1 MKSNT
6 PGNTPAKAHATVYAQ
21 DISLA
26 CPHCGQLM
34 LQLSPDARPIQ
45 EKKVACPS
53 CCKQTKMAKLKT
65 SSGDTYQLYLRQIDP
80 NARIGIYSYK
90 K

>member
-1 MKSNT
+1 MTSNT
-6 PGNTPAKAHATVYAQ
+6 NVNAQARAQATLFAQ

-34 LQLSPDARPIQ
+34 LQLPADARPIQ
-45 EKKVACPS
+45 EKKVACPACS
-53 CCKQTKMAKLKT
+53 RQTKMAKLKT
-65 SSGDTYQLYLRQIDP
+65 SNGDTYQLHIRQIDP
-80 NARIGIYSYK
+80 KARIGVYSYK

>member
-6 PGNTPAKAHATVYAQ
+6 NAPAHASIFAQ

-34 LQLSPDARPIQ
+34 LQLSADARPIQ
-45 EKKVACPS
+45 DQKVACPA
-53 CCKQTKMAKLKT
+53 CCKRSKMAKLKT
-65 SSGDTYQLYLRQIDP
+65 SNGETYQLYIRQIDP
-80 NARIGIYSYK
+80 NAQIGIYSYK

>member
-6 PGNTPAKAHATVYAQ
+6 NMPAQASVLAR

-34 LQLSPDARPIQ
+34 LQLSADARPIQ
-45 EKKVACPS
+45 EQKVACPA
-53 CCKQTKMAKLKT
+53 CCKRSKMAKLKT
-65 SSGDTYQLYLRQIDP
+65 SDGESFQLYIRQIDP
-80 NARIGIYSYK
+80 NARINTYSYK

>member
-6 PGNTPAKAHATVYAQ
+6 NIFAQPHMTAH

-34 LQLSPDARPIQ
+34 LQLSIDARPIQ
-45 EKKVACPS
+45 EQKIACPS
-53 CCKQTKMAKLKT
+53 CCRRSKMAQLKT
-65 SSGDTYQLYLRQIDP
+65 SNGDTYQLHIRQIDP
-80 NARIGIYSYK
+80 NARIGVYSYK

>member
-6 PGNTPAKAHATVYAQ
+6 NVSAPGHKPVH
-21 DISLA
+21 DINQA

-34 LQLSPDARPIQ
+34 LQLSIDARPIQ
-45 EKKVACPS
+45 EQKIACPS
-53 CCKQTKMAKLKT
+53 CAKRSKMAHLKT
-65 SSGDTYQLYLRQIDP
+65 SSGDTYQLYIRQIDP
-80 NARIGIYSYK
+80 NARIGVYSYK

>member
-1 MKSNT
+1 MKSN
-6 PGNTPAKAHATVYAQ
+6 NPADKAAAHPSIFAQ

-53 CCKQTKMAKLKT
+53 CCKQSKMAKLKT
-65 SSGDTYQLYLRQIDP
+65 SSGDTYQLYIRQIDP
-80 NARIGIYSYK
+80 NARIGVYSYK

>member
-6 PGNTPAKAHATVYAQ
+6 SLPGNTSIFAQ
-21 DISLA
+21 DINLA

-34 LQLSPDARPIQ
+34 LQLSADARPIQ
-45 EKKVACPS
+45 EQKIACPACS
-53 CCKQTKMAKLKT
+53 KRSKMAKLKT
-65 SSGDTYQLYLRQIDP
+65 SSGDTYQLYIRQIDP
-80 NARIGIYSYK
+80 NAQIGIYSYK

>member
-1 MKSNT
+1 MTSNS
-6 PGNTPAKAHATVYAQ
+6 KAHANTTMAAT

-26 CPHCGQLM
+26 CPYCGQLM
-34 LQLSPDARPIQ
+34 LQLSVDARPIQ
-45 EKKVACPS
+45 EQKIVCPACS
-53 CCKQTKMAKLKT
+53 RRSKMAKLKT
-65 SSGDTYQLYLRQIDP
+65 SNGDTYQLHIRQIDP

>member
-6 PGNTPAKAHATVYAQ
+6 NTPSCAAEFTQ

-34 LQLSPDARPIQ
+34 LQLSAEARPIQ
-45 EKKVACPS
+45 EQKIACPACS
-53 CCKQTKMAKLKT
+53 KRSKMAKLKT
-65 SSGDTYQLYLRQIDP
+65 SSGDTYQLYIRQIDP
-80 NARIGIYSYK
+80 NAQIGIYRYK

>member
-6 PGNTPAKAHATVYAQ
+6 HSSGTASLFAQ

-34 LQLSPDARPIQ
+34 LQLSIDARPIQ
-45 EKKVACPS
+45 EQKVACPACS
-53 CCKQTKMAKLKT
+53 RRSKMAKLKT
-65 SSGDTYQLYLRQIDP
+65 SSGDTYQLYIRQIDP
-80 NARIGIYSYK
+80 NAQIGTYSYK